1 MALDKYIIRED
12 GRPQAYNADF
22 GEFLNLKTIL
32 EEEYKYI
39 LDSIDNENHHL
50 EHTGGEL
57 FKEVLYEN
65 MVVGFAFYQFYHE
78 NIILNEFYVLDEFRD
93 RNLFVNE
100 LISMCESGYPP
111 VIMDPT
117 DYDIKLLLENGYA
130 VELENGIAA
139 SGFEFS
145 FLDRHA
151 LTTLDF
157 YVCDK
162 IYFTHFYDFNISS
175 AIYIDES
182 ENDNIVY
189 HEPSRDYVPPVDDDY
204 FDGLIEYSN
213 SNKDFFREVID
224 DLEADL
230 PKDATYRIVV
240 GEDEGLSDYF
250 RALIDKKV
258 FDYETALKVKEILK
272 ADYENGFIDD
282 ETVIVRLILIT
293 KDEKYEKL
301 DAPLEFNFASL
312 NDLAKLA
319 DSPVTEAIGGSD
331 MFGDLDLSEF
341 EFYDP
346 HSNPDFLADLD
357 DDDLALLNDLDDSDF
372 DLKDSDL
379 DNPDFNLKDSDLDS
393 SDLSVDFKDS
403 DLEDFNLIDILDL
416 DSAELMI
423 GSHPDSLSKEDMES
437 QEIFLQILKNIKDDE
452 ELSKQFVEAL
462 INEDFN
468 SFTNVFLDAVNDS
481 DMNSDVLSIN
491 EYKKHRL
498 SEDAGQITYN
508 LDIFR
513 YLSALIDEYK
523 DIGDDFF
530 LECGMSFEYFT
541 QFLED
546 GGYISVKEEDWKDIA
561 HEHTVVE
568 LKDILRKNNLPVSG
582 RKMELVERLEEN
594 LPAPKA
600 IRLSPKGANFLSENS
615 WITFYDLF
623 LDAFDFNEFSTY
635 IKSHE
640 DMNLVDLSL
649 SYLEEHKKA
658 AIEEDDEDYILDCEY
673 AIELIEECGKNLLDY
688 LELN

>member
-12 GRPQAYNADF
+12 GRAQAYNADF

-39 LDSIDNENHHL
+39 LDSIENENHHL
-50 EHTGGEL
+50 EYTGGEL

-65 MVVGFAFYQFYHE
+65 MVVGFAYYQFYHE

-93 RNLFVNE
+93 KNLYVNE

-162 IYFTHFYDFNISS
+162 IYYTHFYDFNISS

-189 HEPSRDYVPPVDDDY
+189 HEPSKDYVPPVGDDY
-204 FDGLIEYSN
+204 FDGLIEYAN
-213 SNKDFFREVID
+213 SNKDFFSEVID

-341 EFYDP
+341 DFYDP
-346 HSNPDFLADLD
+346 HSDSDFLADID
-357 DDDLALLNDLDDSDF
+357 EDDLDLLADLDDSDF

-379 DNPDFNLKDSDLDS
+379 DS
-393 SDLSVDFKDS
+393 SDLSIDLDD
-403 DLEDFNLIDILDL
+403 DLEDFNIQDILNL

-498 SEDAGQITYN
+498 SEDAGPITYD

-513 YLSALIDEYK
+513 YLSALIDEYE
-523 DIGDDFF
+523 DIGEDFF

-561 HEHTVVE
+561 REHTVVE
-568 LKDILRKNNLPVSG
+568 LKDILRENNLPVSG

-615 WITFYDLF
+615 WIMFYDEF
-623 LDAFDFNEFSTY
+623 IDDFDFNEFSNY
-635 IKSHE
+635 LKAHK
-640 DMNLVDLSL
+640 DKNLIDVSL
-649 SYLEEHKKA
+649 SYLEEHRKA
-658 AIEEDDEDYILDCEY
+658 AIEQDDKDYLLDCDI
-673 AIELIEECGKNLLDY
+673 AIDLIREDGEELLDY